1 MLRGQAQV
9 DLAKIRKARKKEA
22 EIEAKQNKNRVE
34 AVQPESGAVDK
45 NPKNEDNSGGTAGVQ
60 VVSKP

>member
-34 AVQPESGAVDK
+34 AVQPYLGAVDK
-45 NPKNEDNSGGTAGVQ
+45 NSEYEEKSGGTAGV
-60 VVSKP
+60 